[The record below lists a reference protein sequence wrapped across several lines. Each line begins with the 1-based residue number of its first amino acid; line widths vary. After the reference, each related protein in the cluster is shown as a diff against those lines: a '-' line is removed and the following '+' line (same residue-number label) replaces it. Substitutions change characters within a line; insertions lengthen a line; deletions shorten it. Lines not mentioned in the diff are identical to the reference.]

1 MLFRSLATGPEVVA
15 THITPEFLRWRY
27 GLPHLGYGVIDAGDG
42 AALVVR
48 QRSRGPATEL
58 VMSGLIG
65 VSTERADALAA
76 GALRTSGAN
85 HALRIGDADLRHGFL
100 PLPGGGPV
108 MTWRSLTTK
117 AMPPLP
123 NWRVTMGDIELF

>member
-1 MLFRSLATGPEVVA
+1 MHSRGNTGSVA
-15 THITPEFLRWRY
+15 
-27 GLPHLGYGVIDAGDG
+27 
-42 AALVVR
+42 R

-65 VSTERADALAA
+65 IDAQHADALAA
-76 GALRTSGAN
+76 GVFRTSGSN
-85 HALRIGDADLRHGFL
+85 HALRIGYADMRHGFL

-117 AMPPLP
+117 AMPPPP